1 MDSKL
6 AKQFCNLCAAD
17 ICEACA
23 KECEKYD
30 MKHCKKCAQQIIIL
44 DSIMIF
50 IGYRTC

>member
-6 AKQFCNLCAAD
+6 AKQFCTLCAD
-17 ICEACA
+17 ICDACA

-50 IGYRTC
+50 IDTEHVD